1 MTSRQG
7 EKLEQI
13 QGSSYLQKPEAEAG
27 ARPLHPGAARAL
39 LSAGGRRGREPQRP
53 GSRRVWDGQ
62 AVGKAEVAR
71 LPLGLGNPGR
81 SGGGVREQ
89 GKAEPSLNARWGF
102 VLRILKDER
111 PLGRARRAGR
121 ALSREEEPRAP
132 AARVAGLPVRPSPS
146 PAPRDRSPRPVPGGR
161 PGGGEAGVGGRG
173 RAAEPTSAPSS
184 IPPAGLGGRASRA
197 AAVGSRA
204 RGPRSHWSAGQK
216 RRARGQGWTLWEAWE
231 AGAGPRE
238 ADAEKPGRRA
248 RGGPGGGP
256 WAGG

>member
-13 QGSSYLQKPEAEAG
+13 QGQLLPSEA
-27 ARPLHPGAARAL
+27 
-39 LSAGGRRGREPQRP
+39 
-53 GSRRVWDGQ
+53 
-62 AVGKAEVAR
+62 
-71 LPLGLGNPGR
+71 R
-81 SGGGVREQ
+81 SGGGGPASPPRGRAGPALCGRAAGAGASAPGIAAGLGRTGCGKGRGGSASSGARESRPIGGVREH